1 MEDKLAE
8 LTNEFKMACDYYH
21 TIYVLYLGEEGGI
34 TDADL
39 DDAERQ
45 RDRAEQALQ
54 QYVGA

>member
-1 MEDKLAE
+1 MEDKLTE
-8 LTNEFKMACDYYH
+8 LTNEFKVACENYH
-21 TIYVLYLGEEGGI
+21 TTYMMYLSEECGI

-39 DDAERQ
+39 EDAERQ